1 MSKVSETLKHHAE
14 DIALIAG
21 AVGITLGTG
30 IQFDAGIAC
39 IVFGTLA
46 TAYGVWITERRP

>member
-46 TAYGVWITERRP
+46 TAYGVWITERRS